1 MSHIL
6 LTFEND
12 TQSDQF
18 IQIMRQITEQ
28 LLLDNSC
35 LMTIAATVPGTVLKT
50 DVEFVQRAIDTST
63 RTIPPHG
70 AKCACQA
77 ETNPIRSLFV
87 SGKKMAEGT
96 LPEMRK
102 RFQQE
107 IIQHSGSVQIR
118 EMRDGKWCTIMQR
131 PKH

>member
-18 IQIMRQITEQ
+18 IQIIHQIIEQ

-35 LMTIAATVPGTVLKT
+35 TPGTVLKT

-63 RTIPPHG
+63 RTIPLPPHG
-70 AKCACQA
+70 AKCACQT

-96 LPEMRK
+96 LPEMHK

>member
-28 LLLDNSC
+28 LLLDNC
-35 LMTIAATVPGTVLKT
+35 AVLKT
-50 DVEFVQRAIDTST
+50 DVEFVQRAMDTST
-63 RTIPPHG
+63 RTIPLPPPYQ
-70 AKCACQA
+70 AKCACTCQT

-118 EMRDGKWCTIMQR
+118 EMRDGKWYTIMQR